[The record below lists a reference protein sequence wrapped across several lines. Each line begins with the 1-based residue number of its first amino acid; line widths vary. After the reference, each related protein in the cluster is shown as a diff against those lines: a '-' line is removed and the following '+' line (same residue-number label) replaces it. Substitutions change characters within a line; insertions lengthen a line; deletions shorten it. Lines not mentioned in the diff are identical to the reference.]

1 MLLLKCDSME
11 NIRLENIELVNFN
24 KENKEH
30 LEYLKKLLN
39 DASIKKR
46 FQGILPAL
54 LSKEK
59 FFGKGFLL
67 EYDNELIGYTQ
78 IGNFN
83 KEEESV
89 YLLGAAIDKEHRG
102 KKTENGKTLAEL
114 MLNDISNYILHN
126 YKQVKQIKLT
136 ISDDNVPAIK
146 LSQKCGYEHLTST
159 HYGKNR

>member
-1 MLLLKCDSME
+1 ME
-11 NIRLENIELVNFN
+11 NIKLENIELVNFE
-24 KENKEH
+24 KDNKEH

-39 DASIKKR
+39 DESIKKR
-46 FQGILPAL
+46 FQGIFPAL

-59 FFGKGFLL
+59 FFGKDFFL
-67 EYDNELIGYTQ
+67 EYNKELIGYTQ
-78 IGNFN
+78 IGKFN
-83 KEEESV
+83 KDEESV
-89 YLLGAAIDKEHRG
+89 YILSGAIDKEHRG
-102 KKTENGKTLAEL
+102 QKSETGKTLAEI

-159 HYGKNR
+159 HYGKNRWF

>member
-1 MLLLKCDSME
+1 ME
-11 NIRLENIELVNFN
+11 NIKLENIELVNFE
-24 KENKEH
+24 KDNKEH

-39 DASIKKR
+39 DESIKKR
-46 FQGILPAL
+46 FQGIFPAL

-59 FFGKGFLL
+59 FFGKGFFL
-67 EYDNELIGYTQ
+67 EYNKELIGYTQ
-78 IGNFN
+78 IGKFN
-83 KEEESV
+83 KDEESV
-89 YLLGAAIDKEHRG
+89 YILSGAIDKEHRG
-102 KKTENGKTLAEL
+102 QKSETGKTLAEI

>member
-1 MLLLKCDSME
+1 ME
-11 NIRLENIELVNFN
+11 NIKLENIELVNFE
-24 KENKEH
+24 KDNKEH

-39 DASIKKR
+39 DESIKKR
-46 FQGILPAL
+46 FQGIFPAL

-59 FFGKGFLL
+59 FFGKDFFL
-67 EYDNELIGYTQ
+67 EYNKELIGYTQ
-78 IGNFN
+78 IGKFN
-83 KEEESV
+83 KDEESV
-89 YLLGAAIDKEHRG
+89 YILSGAIDKEHRG
-102 KKTENGKTLAEL
+102 QKSETGKTLAEI

>member
-1 MLLLKCDSME
+1 ME
-11 NIRLENIELVNFN
+11 NIKLENIELVNFD

-46 FQGILPAL
+46 FQGIFPAL

-59 FFGKGFLL
+59 FFGKGFLV
-67 EYDNELIGYTQ
+67 EYDEELIGYTQ

-83 KEEESV
+83 KDEESV
-89 YLLGAAIDKEHRG
+89 YILGSAIDKEHRG
-102 KKTENGKTLAEL
+102 KKTESGKTLAEL
-114 MLNDISNYILHN
+114 MLNDISDHILLN

-136 ISDDNVPAIK
+136 ISDDNIPAIK
-146 LSQKCGYEHLTST
+146 LSEKCGYEHLTST
-159 HYGKNR
+159 HYGKSK